1 MSIFKNTSTKAAIIG
16 LISAVLFSLQVN
28 TARAA
33 TSPED
38 KIKTAIIYKITKF
51 ISWPKKTQNLTI
63 CVLGEGSINNELHKI
78 NRKNTMG
85 RRLSV
90 THRNANSPFEKLCDA
105 LFMHNID
112 NTTVK
117 SVLKRLEGKPVLTI
131 SDIRSFV
138 DYGGMIGLKRSG
150 KKINFSINN
159 TSATGAELSISSKL
173 LKLAKTVK

>member
-1 MSIFKNTSTKAAIIG
+1 MSVTKSTSSKAAILGFIIAT
-16 LISAVLFSLQVN
+16 LLSLHAMTV
-28 TARAA
+28 RAA

-51 ISWPKKTQNLTI
+51 ISWPKRTQNLTI

-78 NRKNTMG
+78 NHKNTMG

-90 THRNANSPFEKLCDA
+90 THRDANAPFDKLCDA
-105 LFMHNID
+105 LFMHSID
-112 NTTVK
+112 NATVK

-131 SDIRSFV
+131 SDLRSFT
-138 DYGGMIGLKRSG
+138 DYGGMIGLNRSG

-159 TSATGAELSISSKL
+159 TSASGADLNISSKL